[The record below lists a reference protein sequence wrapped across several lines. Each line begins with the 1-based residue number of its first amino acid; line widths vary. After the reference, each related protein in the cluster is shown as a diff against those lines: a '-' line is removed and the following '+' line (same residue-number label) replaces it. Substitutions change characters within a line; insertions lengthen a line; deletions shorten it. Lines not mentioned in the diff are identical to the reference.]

1 MLLLLG
7 QELRLG
13 LGLFINISGQAI
25 ETVNCYYSKSISD
38 MRSDAMRCVFSNLFI
53 SCILDS
59 ILMSATVNFVVCM
72 VALCPLVVVVV
83 GDNNKS

>member
-1 MLLLLG
+1 MG
-7 QELRLG
+7 DSVGLRGRVLG

-38 MRSDAMRCVFSNLFI
+38 MRITGCVFSNLFI

-72 VALCPLVVVVV
+72 VALSPAVVL
-83 GDNNKS
+83 DNNKS

>member
-1 MLLLLG
+1 
-7 QELRLG
+7 
-13 LGLFINISGQAI
+13 
-25 ETVNCYYSKSISD
+25 
-38 MRSDAMRCVFSNLFI
+38 MRCVFSNLFI

-83 GDNNKS
+83 VVVVADNNKS